1 MFDKK
6 ELIEGAASAISG
18 FLGLTSFS
26 FFWLPPSIKELGI
39 FARGF
44 VFCLLGFVVP
54 YVFTKFAL
62 RKLGVEQP
70 TVEDIMVGSFVI
82 GSFSMYVF
90 HLISNWTRRNE
101 QKTIL
106 QVAKDLKRGEES

>member
-1 MFDKK
+1 MFEKK
-6 ELIEGAASAISG
+6 ELIEGVASAISG

-26 FFWLPPSIKELGI
+26 FFWLPPSIKELGM

-54 YVFTKFAL
+54 YVFTRFIL
-62 RKLGVEQP
+62 RRFGIADP
-70 TVEDIMVGSFVI
+70 TNEDIMVGSFLI
-82 GSFSMYVF
+82 GGLSMYVF
-90 HLISNWTRRNE
+90 HLISNWMRRNE
-101 QKTIL
+101 QKTIM